1 MGRKKKSSNGYFRQ
15 TFTYNGKRYS
25 VYAKDQNELTDKILA
40 KKKELE
46 ELKENRTNP
55 TIQAYYE
62 EFTEIRRREI
72 KEATIRGQI
81 YQFRNITEVVMQDGI
96 KFGKMRIRDITRRDI
111 EYARQS
117 LLKEGKT
124 PEYLN
129 IVFAH
134 LNHVLETATLDETID
149 RNPCKA
155 LKRLKREN
163 QPISETKHRALTE
176 DETCSFLVCKA
187 SVRGKLRL
195 RHAALSGYYR
205 IRRCRGFAVYIRF
218 DFYSF
223 ASELALGKSKRLCMA
238 HWTRNLPHHKSVMH

>member
-1 MGRKKKSSNGYFRQ
+1 MGRKKKSSNGNFRQ

-187 SVRGKLRL
+187 SVRGSYAYAMPPSPDAIASVDVAASPYTSASIFTRL
-195 RHAALSGYYR
+195 R
-205 IRRCRGFAVYIRF
+205 
-218 DFYSF
+218 
-223 ASELALGKSKRLCMA
+223 ASSHSE
-238 HWTRNLPHHKSVMH
+238 NQSVCAWLIGRAISRSIKA